1 MKIYIKI
8 ILLFFY
14 ISVYYNYFH
23 QYFRKYGDYLKE
35 IEIFKVNITNY
46 LKKSEY
52 NNFYDKISK
61 YILNNSLKLQNKL
74 PFHYEI
80 KNILAKNETFYL
92 TNIIIFSEDF
102 EKFNVKLLYHKPIYY
117 ENENIP
123 NNKLLLFSSF
133 ITSFSFIIFHLLF
146 IIYVIYSKLN
156 KIDLLPMNYK
166 IFYHI
171 FLYIILTCG
180 FSYKLFISQKEG
192 YDLNSD
198 KFTNIQS
205 LLVTI
210 GSLLRNF
217 NANWGKIN
225 SINSDVENFNFMTVF
240 NFFQGNLFATIL
252 YSYINLSDFMNKVSY
267 FNLERRELLYILFF
281 LVILIFDNYT
291 ILKKLKKLNKNRNLL
306 NYMFDS
312 KNITVK
318 NIIEV
323 LEIKYY
329 RMNSHFLVSFIHL
342 LFRFIYFLFKIIKFK
357 TKLNYLKNIAIF
369 EYFIFFLI
377 LQIIYFPKKVNNL
390 YFMDLNFIEKLEIKT
405 YKCEKLKI
413 KSNIE
418 KVVFNE
424 KEVIK
429 KKQILFKEKS
439 PIIVVNPIFNKKNNS
454 DQYLYN
460 MKIGY
465 INIE

>member
-8 ILLFFY
+8 ILLLFY

-23 QYFRKYGDYLKE
+23 QYFRKYGDYLKD
-35 IEIFKVNITNY
+35 IEILKENITNY

-52 NNFYDKISK
+52 DNFYDKISK

-80 KNILAKNETFYL
+80 KNIFTKNETFYL
-92 TNIIIFSEDF
+92 NSIYILSEDNK
-102 EKFNVKLLYHKPIYY
+102 KFNVKLLYHKPIYY
-117 ENENIP
+117 EKENIP
-123 NNKLLLFSSF
+123 NDKLILFSSF
-133 ITSFSFIIFHLLF
+133 ITSFSFIVFHVIF
-146 IIYVIYSKLN
+146 IIYILYSKLN
-156 KIDLLPMNYK
+156 NIDLLPMNYK

-171 FLYIILTCG
+171 FLYIILSCG
-180 FSYKLFISQKEG
+180 FSFKLFISQKEG

-198 KFTNIQS
+198 KFINTQS

-225 SINSDVENFNFMTVF
+225 SINSDVEKFNFMTVF
-240 NFFQGNLFATIL
+240 NFFQGNLLATII
-252 YSYINLSDFMNKVSY
+252 YSYINLSDFMNKESY

-281 LVILIFDNYT
+281 LIILIYDNYT
-291 ILKKLKKLNKNRNLL
+291 ILKKLKKINKIKNMWHF
-306 NYMFDS
+306 MFDS
-312 KNITVK
+312 KNIIDK

-329 RMNSHFLVSFIHL
+329 RMNSHFLLSFIHL
-342 LFRFIYFLFKIIKFK
+342 TFRFIYFLLKITKFK
-357 TKLNYLKNIAIF
+357 TKLNYLENIAIV
-369 EYFIFFLI
+369 EYFLFFLI
-377 LQIIYFPKKVNNL
+377 LEIIYFPKKVNKL
-390 YFMDLNFIEKLEIKT
+390 YFMDLIYIENIKFKK

-413 KSNIE
+413 NNNIE
-418 KVVFNE
+418 KVVINE
-424 KEVIK
+424 KELLK
-429 KKQILFKEKS
+429 NKQILFREKS
-439 PIIVVNPIFNKKNNS
+439 PIIIINPVFNKKNNC
-454 DQYLYN
+454 DRYLYN

-465 INIE
+465 INY